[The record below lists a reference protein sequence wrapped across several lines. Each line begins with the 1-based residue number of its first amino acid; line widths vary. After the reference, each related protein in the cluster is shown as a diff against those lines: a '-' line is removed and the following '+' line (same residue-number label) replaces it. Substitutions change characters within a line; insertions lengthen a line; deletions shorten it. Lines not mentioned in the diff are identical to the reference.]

1 MKSPVYGK
9 VFTPQCR
16 MVARDLIRR
25 IRNGEFVSG
34 KRMDSIREIVGRYR
48 VGYQVAVSAL
58 RILSNENYV
67 FKVHGSGTYVNPDL
81 HPGLFY
87 RLSIFFNVT
96 NPLPLGDELHDA
108 FVYAKNKGFHLLL
121 ASNFEEDFTL
131 EDYLKSKA
139 DIDGVAIYGEVDE
152 KLLKYPKSRHVE
164 YVVCGNYD
172 IDPAHPQVTLDVRTL
187 YRKMLAAALRKNS
200 FRRIAVLM
208 DLPLFPASREA
219 LEGIREAFLD
229 AGLEL
234 PGNRIVESSG
244 DGSAGIARIM
254 KMSPDAVILRGD
266 HHVHGFLRY
275 FQNHSASGH
284 PAVLAVESVAV
295 KLRAG
300 GYPNVIEMKPGRYR
314 NIFLKSVEYLI
325 RDLRGKEKLRTM
337 TKNMGGKPSSGT

>member
-1 MKSPVYGK
+1 MSSPIYGK

-25 IRNGEFVSG
+25 IRNGEFGSG

-81 HPGLFY
+81 RPGLFY

-108 FVYAKNKGFHLLL
+108 FVYAGNNGFHLLL

-131 EDYLKSKA
+131 EDYLKSKE
-139 DIDGVAIYGEVDE
+139 DIDGIAIYGEVDE
-152 KLLKYPKSRHVE
+152 KLLKYPKSRHFE

-172 IDPAHPQVTLDVRTL
+172 VDPVHPQVTLDVRSL
-187 YRKMLAAALRKNS
+187 YRKMLAAALRKYS
-200 FRRIAVLM
+200 FQRIAVLM
-208 DLPLFPASREA
+208 DLPLFPANREA
-219 LEGIREAFLD
+219 LEGIREAFRD
-229 AGLEL
+229 AGREL

-244 DGSAGIARIM
+244 DGGDGIARIM

-275 FQNHSASGH
+275 FQNHSVRVH
-284 PAVLAVESVAV
+284 PAVLAVESAAV

-300 GYPNVIEMKPGRYR
+300 GYPNVIDLNPGRYK

-325 RDLRGKEKLRTM
+325 HDLRRKENQRIM
-337 TKNMGGKPSSGT
+337 TKNSGGKTSPET